1 MAKRNSRDSDASSAL
16 RRQLGSDLDV
26 LDQLTEPEST
36 ELLGLIDD
44 ARAAQK
50 AALDAAL
57 GEVLGKL
64 PRLVRVPA
72 RKIMFG

>member
-1 MAKRNSRDSDASSAL
+1 VAKRNSRNSDSSSAL

-26 LDQLTEPEST
+26 LDQLTEPECA

-50 AALDAAL
+50 VALDAAL

-64 PRLVRVPA
+64 PRLVRIPA

>member
-1 MAKRNSRDSDASSAL
+1 MANRKRDASSAL

-26 LDQLTEPEST
+26 LDQLTEPESA

-44 ARAAQK
+44 VRAAQK
-50 AALDAAL
+50 VALDAAL

-64 PRLVRVPA
+64 PRLVRLPA

>member
-1 MAKRNSRDSDASSAL
+1 VAKRDGRNGDAPSAL

-26 LDQLTEPEST
+26 IDQLTESECA

-50 AALDAAL
+50 VALDTAL

>member
-1 MAKRNSRDSDASSAL
+1 VANRKRDASSAL

-26 LDQLTEPEST
+26 LDQLTEPESA

-44 ARAAQK
+44 VRAAQK
-50 AALDAAL
+50 VALDAAL

-64 PRLVRVPA
+64 PRLVRLPA

>member
-1 MAKRNSRDSDASSAL
+1 MANRKGDASSAL

-26 LDQLTEPEST
+26 LDQLTEPECA

-50 AALDAAL
+50 VALDAAL

-64 PRLVRVPA
+64 PRLVRLPA

>member
-1 MAKRNSRDSDASSAL
+1 VAKRNSRDSDASSAL

>member
-1 MAKRNSRDSDASSAL
+1 VAKRNSRDSDASSAL

-44 ARAAQK
+44 VRAAQK
-50 AALDAAL
+50 VALDAAL

-64 PRLVRVPA
+64 PRLVRLPA